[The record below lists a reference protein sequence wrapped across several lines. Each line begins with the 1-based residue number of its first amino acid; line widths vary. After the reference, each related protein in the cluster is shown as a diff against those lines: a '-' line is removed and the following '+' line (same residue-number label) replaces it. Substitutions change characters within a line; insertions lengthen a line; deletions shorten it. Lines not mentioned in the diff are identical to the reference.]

1 MLWKITQ
8 HFLTTIVIIYS
19 GIHWGISCVP
29 GVYMVFYMIEFTK
42 EFSIIGQSIFIGISI
57 GIGIIIWMVSNIFI
71 TAIIGFIFKPSI
83 NNARVPFFSVRTVQW
98 AFLSVIDRLA
108 KPCVQHMV
116 PSWITNFYYR
126 AMGCKIGKDA
136 IISSDRI
143 NDAYMVEIGQGS
155 IIGSRALITAHI
167 AEKNN
172 LVLSP
177 ISIGNNCL
185 IGLGAQIN
193 PGCIIEDDVVIASR
207 AIVPKYTTV
216 PAGET
221 WAGIPAKSIKKKKVN
236 LI

>member
-8 HFLTTIVIIYS
+8 HFLTTLVLIYS
-19 GIHWGISCVP
+19 GIHWGVACIPSA
-29 GVYMVFYMIEFTK
+29 YMVFYMIDFTK
-42 EFSIIGQSIFIGISI
+42 DFSIIGQSILIGMSI
-57 GIGIIIWMVSNIFI
+57 GLGIPMWMISNIFI
-71 TAIIGFIFKPSI
+71 TALIGFIFKPKI
-83 NNARVPFFSVRTVQW
+83 NKTRVPFFSIITIQW

-108 KPCVQHMV
+108 KPCVYHMV

-143 NDAYMVEIGQGS
+143 NDAYMVEIGHGS

-177 ISIGNNCL
+177 ILIGNNCL

-193 PGCIIEDDVVIASR
+193 PGCVIEDNVVIASR

-216 PAGET
+216 PSGET
-221 WAGIPAKSIKKKKVN
+221 WAGIPAKSIKKKKVK
-236 LI
+236 

>member
-8 HFLTTIVIIYS
+8 HFLTTLVLIYS
-19 GIHWGISCVP
+19 GIHWGVACIPSA
-29 GVYMVFYMIEFTK
+29 YMVFYMIDFTK
-42 EFSIIGQSIFIGISI
+42 DFSIIGQSIFIGMSI
-57 GIGIIIWMVSNIFI
+57 GLGIPMWMISNIFI
-71 TAIIGFIFKPSI
+71 TALIGFIFKPKI
-83 NNARVPFFSVRTVQW
+83 NKTRVPFFSIITIQW

-108 KPCVQHMV
+108 KPCVYHMV

-172 LVLSP
+172 LILSP
-177 ISIGNNCL
+177 IFIGNNCL

-193 PGCIIEDDVVIASR
+193 PGCVIEDNVVIASR

-216 PAGET
+216 PSGET
-221 WAGIPAKSIKKKKVN
+221 WAGIPAKSIKKKKVK
-236 LI
+236 

>member
-8 HFLTTIVIIYS
+8 HFLTTIVVIYS
-19 GIHWGISCVP
+19 GIHWGVACIPSA
-29 GVYMVFYMIEFTK
+29 YMIFYMIDFTK
-42 EFSIIGQSIFIGISI
+42 DFSIIGQSIFIGMSI
-57 GIGIIIWMVSNIFI
+57 GLGIPMWMISNIFI
-71 TAIIGFIFKPSI
+71 TALIGFIFKPKI
-83 NNARVPFFSVRTVQW
+83 NKTRVPFFSIITIQW

-108 KPCVQHMV
+108 KPCVYHMV
-116 PSWITNFYYR
+116 PSWITDFYYR

-143 NDAYMVEIGQGS
+143 NDAYMVEIGHGS

-177 ISIGNNCL
+177 IFIGNNCL

-193 PGCIIEDDVVIASR
+193 PGCVIEDNVVIASR

-216 PAGET
+216 PSGET
-221 WAGIPAKSIKKKKVN
+221 WAGIPAKSIKKKKVK
-236 LI
+236 

>member
-8 HFLTTIVIIYS
+8 HFLTTLVLIYS
-19 GIHWGISCVP
+19 GIHWGVACIPSA
-29 GVYMVFYMIEFTK
+29 YMVFYMIEFTK
-42 EFSIIGQSIFIGISI
+42 DFSIIGQSILIGMSI
-57 GIGIIIWMVSNIFI
+57 GLGIPMWMISNIFI
-71 TAIIGFIFKPSI
+71 TALIGFIFKPKI
-83 NNARVPFFSVRTVQW
+83 NKTRVPFFSIITIQW

-108 KPCVQHMV
+108 KPCVYHMV
-116 PSWITNFYYR
+116 PSWITDFYYR
-126 AMGCKIGKDA
+126 AMGCKIGRDA

-143 NDAYMVEIGQGS
+143 NDAYMVEIGYGS

-193 PGCIIEDDVVIASR
+193 PGCVIEDNVVIASR

-216 PAGET
+216 PSGET
-221 WAGIPAKSIKKKKVN
+221 WAGIPAKSIKKKKVK
-236 LI
+236 

>member
-8 HFLTTIVIIYS
+8 HFLTTLVLIYS
-19 GIHWGISCVP
+19 GIHWGVACIPSA
-29 GVYMVFYMIEFTK
+29 YMVFYMIDFTK
-42 EFSIIGQSIFIGISI
+42 DFSIIGQSILIGMSI
-57 GIGIIIWMVSNIFI
+57 GLGIPMWMISNIFI
-71 TAIIGFIFKPSI
+71 TALIGFIFKPKI
-83 NNARVPFFSVRTVQW
+83 NKTRVPFFSIITIQW

-108 KPCVQHMV
+108 KPCVYHMV
-116 PSWITNFYYR
+116 PSWITDFYYR
-126 AMGCKIGKDA
+126 AMGCKIGRDA

-143 NDAYMVEIGQGS
+143 NDAYMVEIGHGS

-193 PGCIIEDDVVIASR
+193 PGCVIEDNVVIASR

-216 PAGET
+216 PSGET
-221 WAGIPAKSIKKKKVN
+221 WAGIPAKSIKKKKVK
-236 LI
+236 